1 MGKTTGRA
9 PAAQT
14 KKRSTAVAGATT
26 IVTFVALLYLVELI
40 DQLTRHALDVH
51 GIRPQRLDGLW
62 GILFAR
68 CCTSWQHL
76 MANTVPLLVLG
87 FLMTL
92 AGLAR
97 LVWATVIIWIVG
109 VSAPG

>member
-1 MGKTTGRA
+1 
-9 PAAQT
+9 
-14 KKRSTAVAGATT
+14 
-26 IVTFVALLYLVELI
+26 
-40 DQLTRHALDVH
+40 
-51 GIRPQRLDGLW
+51 
-62 GILFAR
+62 
-68 CCTSWQHL
+68 

-97 LVWATVIIWIVG
+97 FVWATVIIWIVG